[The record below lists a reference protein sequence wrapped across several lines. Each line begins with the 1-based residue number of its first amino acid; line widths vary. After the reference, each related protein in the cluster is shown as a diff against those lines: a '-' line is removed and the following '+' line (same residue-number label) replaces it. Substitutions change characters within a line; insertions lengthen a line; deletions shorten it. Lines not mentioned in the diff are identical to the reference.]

1 MVAKADGDF
10 VPTLQ
15 GKSPERFAAISMQ
28 RMLTH
33 CAARIVLKQMEGLA
47 PQTGVGQMPGGA
59 VDASKEAR
67 DGKGEGAKNDEERV
81 VQNMVSQYDVL
92 SAMLTDVPM
101 GADPD
106 EWMRELFKRD
116 QLLALRVHE
125 ARVGYCEDGFEWENL
140 RRVALEGLT
149 ASGEGLLRER
159 AAAIFTNAG
168 DGDGDATSSGAGPD

>member
-1 MVAKADGDF
+1 MVARADGDF

-59 VDASKEAR
+59 VDTSKEAR
-67 DGKGEGAKNDEERV
+67 GKGEGAKNDEERV

-125 ARVGYCEDGFEWENL
+125 ARVGYASDGFEWENL

-159 AAAIFTNAG
+159 AAIWANA
-168 DGDGDATSSGAGPD
+168 GDATSSGAD